1 MPRFFIDRPIFA
13 VVIAL
18 FVCLGGV
25 LAIPFLPIAQYPVI
39 APPSISVSTSY
50 PGASPENLYNSVT
63 RLIEEELNGAS
74 GILNFESTSD
84 SLGQVEIIAN
94 FVPGTDP
101 SLASVEV
108 QNRIKRVEAR
118 LPRAV
123 IQQGILIEEASSA
136 VLQIV
141 TLQSTDGKLDEVG
154 LGDFMI
160 RNILGEIRRIPGVGR
175 ATLFST
181 ERSLRAWIDPDK
193 LVGYKLTSDDVT
205 KAIEAQNAQVA
216 SGSLG
221 AEPSR
226 KSQPTS
232 ALVLVKGQLTSP
244 DEFGAIVLRANADG
258 STVRLRDVA
267 RIEIGGMGYQ
277 FTTRLNGQPSAG
289 LSVLLSPTGNA
300 LATATAVKAKMDEL
314 SQFFPANIKYDIPYN
329 ITPVVEASIEKVIMT
344 LIEAVVLV
352 FLVMFL
358 FLQNIRYTIIPTIV
372 VPVAL
377 LGSCMTLL
385 LLGFSINMLTL
396 FAMVLAIGILVDD
409 AIVVVE
415 NVERIMSEEGLP
427 PREATRK
434 AMSQITG
441 AIIGIT
447 LVLVAVFIPMA
458 FFPGSVGIIYRQF
471 SVTMVS
477 AIAFSALMALSL
489 TPALCATLLKPVA
502 AGHHHARNGLFG
514 WFNRGMEKAKTGYSR
529 FIGWTLVRAG
539 RLMLIYLAMVIGL
552 SWAFVR
558 LPAGFLPV
566 DDQGFL
572 TVDVQTP
579 PEASFNRTL
588 DAVKRVEEFL
598 AQRKGVDKITF
609 LTGFSFLGQGQ
620 NTAQAFVTL
629 KHWSERGPN
638 DSAEAIVADV
648 NRSLSGIADAKISAL
663 QPPPIDNLG
672 NSSGFSFRLQDRA
685 QKGYQE
691 LMRAKD
697 QVLAAARKSPVLQD
711 VYVEGLP
718 PAAQVELLVD
728 REKAAALGVTFQD
741 INNTISTNLGS
752 SYVNDFPNRGRMQR
766 VIVQADNE
774 GRMQADDVLTFN
786 VRNSQGN
793 LVPLSSFA
801 SIKWIVG
808 PTQLVGY
815 NYYPAVRISGS
826 AKPGYTSGDAIA
838 EMERITA
845 TLPRGFG
852 FEWTGQSL
860 QEKLAGSQAPFLLG
874 LSALVVFLLL
884 AALYES
890 WTIPLSVLLAVP
902 LGILGA
908 VLAVTMRDL
917 PNDVYFTI
925 GLVTIIGLAAKDAIL
940 IIEFAKDLRAQGKP
954 LIEAAVEA
962 SFLRFRPILMTGFAF
977 AFGVAPMVIA
987 SGASSKSQQAL
998 GTGVMGGMVAVVV
1011 LALIM
1016 VPTFFVVVQKLFA
1029 RREKNDAAA
1038 TTAPTKIADE
1048 PPPLRSR
1055 APPVAP

>member
-1 MPRFFIDRPIFA
+1 MASFFIDRPIFA
-13 VVIAL
+13 AVIAL
-18 FVCLGGV
+18 FICLGGL
-25 LAIPFLPIAQYPVI
+25 LALPFLAIAQYPII
-39 APPSISVSTSY
+39 APPSISISTSY

-74 GILNFESTSD
+74 GILSFELTSD
-84 SLGQVEIIAN
+84 LLGQVEITAN
-94 FVPGTDP
+94 FVPGTDS

-136 VLQIV
+136 VLQII
-141 TLQSTDGKLDEVG
+141 TLRSTDGKLDDIG

-160 RNILGEIRRIPGVGR
+160 RNVLGEIRRIPGVGR
-175 ATLFST
+175 ATLFSS
-181 ERSLRAWIDPDK
+181 ERSLRVWLDADK
-193 LVGYKLTSDDVT
+193 LVGYQLTSDDVT

-226 KSQPTS
+226 KSQPVS
-232 ALVLVKGQLTSP
+232 ALVLVKGQLATP
-244 DEFGAIVLRANADG
+244 EEFGAIVLRANPDG

-267 RIEIGGMGYQ
+267 RIEVGGMGYQ

-289 LSVLLSPTGNA
+289 LSVLLAPTGNA
-300 LATATAVKAKMDEL
+300 LATANAVQAKMEEL
-314 SQFFPANIKYDIPYN
+314 SKFFPSNIKYEIPYD
-329 ITPVVEASIEKVIMT
+329 ITPVVEASIKKVIIT
-344 LIEAVVLV
+344 LIEAVILV
-352 FLVMFL
+352 FLVMLL
-358 FLQNIRYTIIPTIV
+358 FLQNIRYTLIPTIV

-377 LGSCMTLL
+377 LGTCATLL
-385 LLGFSINMLTL
+385 MMGLSINMLTL

-434 AMSQITG
+434 AMTQITS

-458 FFPGSVGIIYRQF
+458 FFPGSVGVIYRQF
-471 SVTMVS
+471 SITMVS
-477 AIAFSALMALSL
+477 AIAFSAFLALSL

-502 AGHHHARNGLFG
+502 AGHQHARRGLFG
-514 WFNRGMEKAKTGYSR
+514 LFNRGMDKTKAGYSGVVR
-529 FIGWTLVRAG
+529 WTLLRTG
-539 RLMLIYLAMVIGL
+539 RLMLVYLAIVIALG
-552 SWAFVR
+552 WAFMR

-566 DDQGFL
+566 DDQGFI
-572 TVDVQTP
+572 TADVQTP

-598 AQRKGVDKITF
+598 AQRNGVDNVTF

-629 KHWSERGPN
+629 KDWSERGPN
-638 DSAEAIVADV
+638 DSAQAIVADI
-648 NRSLSGIADAKISAL
+648 NKSLAASVSDAKISAL

-685 QKGYQE
+685 QKGYVE

-697 QVLAAARKSPVLQD
+697 QLLTAAKKSPILQD
-711 VYVEGLP
+711 VYVEGLA
-718 PAAQVELLVD
+718 PAPQVELVVD

-741 INNTISTNLGS
+741 VNSTISTNLGS
-752 SYVNDFPNRGRMQR
+752 AYINDFPNRGRMQR
-766 VIVQADNE
+766 VIVQADNS
-774 GRMQADDVLTFN
+774 GRMQTDDILTFN
-786 VRNSQGN
+786 VRNSKGN

-801 SIKWIVG
+801 TIRWIVG
-808 PTQLVGY
+808 PTQMVGF

-838 EMERITA
+838 EMERIA
-845 TLPRGFG
+845 GTLPRGFG
-852 FEWTGQSL
+852 YEWTGQSA
-860 QEKLAGSQAPFLLG
+860 QEKLAGSQAPLLLG

-890 WTIPLSVLLAVP
+890 WTIPISVLLVVP
-902 LGILGA
+902 LGMLGA
-908 VLAVTMRDL
+908 VAAVTLRGM

-940 IIEFAKDLRAQGKP
+940 IIEFAKDLRAQGKT
-954 LIEAAVEA
+954 LIESAVEA
-962 SFLRFRPILMTGFAF
+962 AHLRFRPILMTGFAF
-977 AFGVAPMVIA
+977 VFGVAPMVIA
-987 SGASSKSQQAL
+987 SGASGKSQQAL
-998 GTGVMGGMVAVVV
+998 GTGVMGGMIAVVV
-1011 LALIM
+1011 LALLM
-1016 VPTFFVVVQKLFA
+1016 VPVFFVVVQKLFT
-1029 RREKNDAAA
+1029 RRGKDDA
-1038 TTAPTKIADE
+1038 D
-1048 PPPLRSR
+1048 
-1055 APPVAP
+1055 PVAPTIVPAEMADTH